1 MLPELVFEPLTND
14 YCTRIAG
21 LILPIQQIEFNVP
34 VTIEDQPDLMDIET
48 NYQQTGGEFWGALAG
63 QELVGTIAL
72 IDIGH
77 HGGAIRKM
85 FVRKEYRGKE
95 LQIAQRL
102 LEILIRYCRR
112 RGITD
117 LYLGT
122 VHWLHAAI
130 RFYERNGF
138 VRIEKTELPLSFPLM
153 PVDNTFYHLSIPVQS
168 LEIA

>member
-1 MLPELVFEPLTND
+1 MVSDLAFEPLTND

-48 NYQQTGGEFWGALAG
+48 NYQQTGGGFWGALAG

-72 IDIGH
+72 IDIGE

-102 LEILIRYCRR
+102 LEILIGYCRR
-112 RGITD
+112 REITD

-138 VRIEKTELPLSFPLM
+138 VRIEKAELPASFPLM
-153 PVDNTFYHLSIPVQS
+153 PVDNTFYHLHLP
-168 LEIA
+168 A